1 MGTYIHTRVRT
12 YVRPTPQYQQVA
24 CRAGTSPCL
33 VFFLIKK
40 GSEHEKFCCALA
52 SMVLV
57 LVVQTSTYYNITLLQ
72 NFNNS
77 STYMNYNITLLQ
89 NFNNCARHARSQTT
103 DIHTLRITSTTILA
117 RVLVVDLQNKNNS
130 LRWPAPFLLLFL
142 FCFAVYV

>member
-103 DIHTLRITSTTILA
+103 DTTDHHT
-117 RVLVVDLQNKNNS
+117 RVRTLMSCTVVGTFGVRLCMCKTD
-130 LRWPAPFLLLFL
+130 
-142 FCFAVYV
+142 YVQKY